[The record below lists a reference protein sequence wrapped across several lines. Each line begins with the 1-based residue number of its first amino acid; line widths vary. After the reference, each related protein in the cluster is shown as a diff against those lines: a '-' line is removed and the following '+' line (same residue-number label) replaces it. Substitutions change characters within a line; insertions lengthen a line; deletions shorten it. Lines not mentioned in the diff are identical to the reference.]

1 MDVTIINNLTKNK
14 MSKSYYNADDLKKF
28 ANITEFQKPLGDKF
42 FEYYGEVFKDGAL
55 TAREKSLIAL
65 AVAHAV
71 QCPYCIDAYSGDC
84 LQKGADEEQ
93 MMEAVHVAAAIKSG
107 STLVYG
113 VQMMNHVK
121 EKTM

>member
-1 MDVTIINNLTKNK
+1 MVLQPKNTSNHIMAK
-14 MSKSYYNADDLKKF
+14 NYFDPEDLKKF
-28 ANITEFQKPLGDKF
+28 GKITEFQKPLGDKF
-42 FEYYGEVFKDGAL
+42 FEYYSEVFKEGAL
-55 TAREKSLIAL
+55 TVREKSLIAL

-71 QCPYCIDAYSGDC
+71 QCPYCIDAYSTDC

-107 STLVYG
+107 ATLVYG

-121 EKTM
+121 DKLM